1 MLKRHLPVGLV
12 VPVQPVERDKP
23 PVGAGWAHEIKR
35 DGYWLTVRKQGAAV
49 RLFTRKGYD
58 WSGHSPRSV
67 SRPPPLRLK

>member
-35 DGYWLTVRKQGAAV
+35 DGYRLTVRKHLCISQGD
-49 RLFTRKGYD
+49 RCHSFT
-58 WSGHSPRSV
+58 
-67 SRPPPLRLK
+67 